1 MSSTLRLTI
10 VEPAGGPDA
19 ERERVISSGPLRVG
33 REGDND
39 WSIDDPALLM
49 SRHHCTFD
57 VRAGVFVIIDTS
69 SNGVFINS
77 SALPLG
83 RGNTAIVKEGDRFRL
98 GSVVLEARLGT
109 VESHVDPFLTIL
121 PGEAGRLA
129 PPPAPEPDP
138 FHKPRGDGFPTVH
151 LRVDDEMMSL
161 PPPED
166 DSFSALLPQR
176 GAFDFG
182 TGLTGGGLEQE
193 LGPEFGS
200 GLRIDPGFTRPP
212 PAQVESDH
220 VPAHMQAY
228 QPAAMSNFH
237 IPEDWADD
245 EPDYPA
251 PLHKPLS
258 VGDDPLLP
266 SSPAPSAQIPAGL
279 PPAITGA
286 PAGLPVETQQA
297 LIEALCTIVQSASPT
312 PPDLLAGTA
321 GEVLERLATLEP
333 EWAGLE
339 LASIAARIST
349 LRHEREHVIPQVPV
363 AGKDA

>member
-1 MSSTLRLTI
+1 MSPTLRLTI
-10 VEPAGGPDA
+10 VAPATTPAA
-19 ERERVISSGPLRVG
+19 EGVRVISSGPLRVG

-39 WSIDDPALLM
+39 WAIDDPALLM

-57 VRAGVFVIIDTS
+57 LRAGVFVIIDTS

-77 SALPLG
+77 STLPLG

-98 GSVVLEARLGT
+98 GSVVLEATLGAAGN
-109 VESHVDPFLTIL
+109 HVDPFLTIL
-121 PGEAGRLA
+121 PGEAGRLT

-138 FHKPRGDGFPTVH
+138 FQKPRGDGFPTVH

-176 GAFDFG
+176 SAFDLG
-182 TGLTGGGLEQE
+182 ASLEQE
-193 LGPEFGS
+193 LGPEFGL
-200 GLRIDPGFTRPP
+200 GLRSGPGFTRAP
-212 PAQVESDH
+212 PAPVESDH

-228 QPAAMSNFH
+228 QPVMPANIQ

-245 EPDYPA
+245 ELDYPA
-251 PLHKPLS
+251 PAHKPLS
-258 VGDDPLLP
+258 LGDDPLLP
-266 SSPAPSAQIPAGL
+266 SSPARPQSMPMGMTQATTGIAAGL
-279 PPAITGA
+279 P
-286 PAGLPVETQQA
+286 LETQQA

-312 PPDLLAGTA
+312 PPDLLAGA
-321 GEVLERLATLEP
+321 SGEVLERLAKLEP
-333 EWAGLE
+333 EWASLE

-349 LRHEREHVIPQVPV
+349 IRHERDHAIPLVPG